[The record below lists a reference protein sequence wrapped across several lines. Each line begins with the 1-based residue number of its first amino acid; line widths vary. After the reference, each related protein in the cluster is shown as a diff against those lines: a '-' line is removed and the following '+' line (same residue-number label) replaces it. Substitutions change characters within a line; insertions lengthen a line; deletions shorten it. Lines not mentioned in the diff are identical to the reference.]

1 MQNFQINISI
11 GFFFLKYE
19 NYGIGTRCCGANTIN
34 LKHANLI
41 YTLYLYCVSTCY
53 NL

>member
-1 MQNFQINISI
+1 MQNFQIISL

-19 NYGIGTRCCGANTIN
+19 NYEIGTRCCCANTNN
-34 LKHANLI
+34 LKLANLI
-41 YTLYLYCVSTCY
+41 YTLYMYCVSTCY